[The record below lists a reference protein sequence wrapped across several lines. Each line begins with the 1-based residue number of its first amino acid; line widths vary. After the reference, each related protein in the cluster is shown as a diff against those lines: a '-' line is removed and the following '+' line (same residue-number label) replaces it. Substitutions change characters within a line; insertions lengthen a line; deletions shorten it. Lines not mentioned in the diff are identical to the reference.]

1 MENERL
7 VWEERGSIWTET
19 GEVSGFVVIY
29 NKTLRVLG
37 EAGNLRNSENP
48 QILQGEEGTHRSYQH
63 NRTKTQKAVLVGEYK
78 IQCLPIS
85 YTEIKQRQVFE
96 MNK

>member
-7 VWEERGSIWTET
+7 VWEERGSIWTAT

-48 QILQGEEGTHRSYQH
+48 QILQGEEGTQRSYQH
-63 NRTKTQKAVLVGEYK
+63 NITKAQRAVL
-78 IQCLPIS
+78 
-85 YTEIKQRQVFE
+85 
-96 MNK
+96 